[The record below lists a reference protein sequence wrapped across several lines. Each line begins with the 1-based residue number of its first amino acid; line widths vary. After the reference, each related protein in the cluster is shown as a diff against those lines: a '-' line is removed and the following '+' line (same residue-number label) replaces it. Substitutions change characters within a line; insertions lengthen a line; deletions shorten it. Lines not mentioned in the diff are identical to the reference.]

1 MIGTLLL
8 ARNAVLRRERNK
20 FRIQQMEREAERN
33 EEVNQMKFRF
43 FTNVSHELRTPLTLI
58 ISPLEGMMKETHDE
72 RKQEQ
77 LKLMHRNALR
87 LLNLVNQLL
96 DFRKAENKGFKLN
109 PKEYNIGTIVHSVYK
124 YFTTFGKAKG
134 N

>member
-1 MIGTLLL
+1 MMDFANRRVKLSKNSNPTAFLDDPLGVCSVCYAIDGTLLL

-72 RKQEQ
+72 QARS
-77 LKLMHRNALR
+77 N
-87 LLNLVNQLL
+87 
-96 DFRKAENKGFKLN
+96 
-109 PKEYNIGTIVHSVYK
+109 
-124 YFTTFGKAKG
+124 
-134 N
+134 